1 MKKQGV
7 ETEIFCVQFDW
18 LMYGQERGGYISM
31 GYHVSEPFWN
41 QLPGVFYCG
50 Q

>member
-18 LMYGQERGGYISM
+18 LMYGQEGGYISM